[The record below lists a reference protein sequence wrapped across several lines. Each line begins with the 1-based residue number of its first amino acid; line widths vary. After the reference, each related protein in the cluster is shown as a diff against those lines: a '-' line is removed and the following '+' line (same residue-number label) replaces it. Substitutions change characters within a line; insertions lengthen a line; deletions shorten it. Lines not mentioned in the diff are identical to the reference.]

1 MIDREIIRAIISS
14 GTLAPSGDN
23 SQPWYFHVSGDA
35 IFVFQIPDKDNPFL
49 NYHLSGTHVAIGAVI
64 ENICIAATAYAIAA
78 QVKLFPGEPDC
89 VAKIDLVQNNTERD
103 PLVDAIPLRHTNRK
117 NYEQTF
123 LPDDL
128 KAHILTEANVEQG
141 VRAVISEGSAMKK
154 LGHAGSRAEV
164 AILENRELH
173 QLLFG
178 NVVWTKAEEAAKREG
193 LFVDTLEFA
202 PPQKFF
208 FRLCGNWKIMSFLN
222 KLGFAKFVSN
232 DNAKKYGTG
241 AAFIAIVTSHNSPE
255 DFVKA
260 GRAME
265 RVWLLL
271 NQAGYA
277 VHPITATL
285 FFGQRILEGKEE
297 GLTRDSWELME
308 NAFHSIKT
316 ILNVQ
321 TEHIAFMFR
330 TGKTS
335 APSARSSKKPPVI
348 EFDNIY

>member
-1 MIDREIIRAIISS
+1 MIDRETIRSIISS

-23 SQPWYFHVSGDA
+23 SQPWYFRVSDDT
-35 IFVFQIPDKDNPFL
+35 IFVFQIPNKDNPFL
-49 NYHLSGTHVAIGAVI
+49 NFHLSGTHIAIGAVI
-64 ENICIAATAYAIAA
+64 ENICIAATTCALTA
-78 QVKLFPGEPDC
+78 QVTLFPGEADC
-89 VAKIDLVQNNTERD
+89 VAKIDLLQNNPPHD
-103 PLVDAIPLRHTNRK
+103 PLADAISLRHTNRK
-117 NYEQTF
+117 NYEQTP
-123 LPDDL
+123 LPNDL
-128 KAHILTEANVEQG
+128 KVHILTEASVQEG
-141 VRAVISEGSAMKK
+141 VRAVISEGDAMQK

-164 AILENRELH
+164 AILENHELH

-178 NVVWTKAEEAAKREG
+178 NVVWTKEEEQAKHEG

-241 AAFIAIVTSHNSPE
+241 AAFVAIITSNNTSE

-260 GRAME
+260 GRSME

-271 NQAGYA
+271 NQSGYA

-285 FFGQRILEGKEE
+285 FFGQRIREGKEE

-308 NAFHSIKT
+308 NAFREIKT
-316 ILNVQ
+316 TLNVQ
-321 TEHIAFMFR
+321 KENIAFMFR

-348 EFDNIY
+348 EFDKIS